1 VLFPFRIKLEDVE
14 RVLRLNFIV
23 QTEAMSDL
31 IFFLHQIELLLNGW
45 VILVPIL
52 AHLEEHLDHILH
64 TLVDIG
70 LMKDV
75 SELVKHRECNGRV
88 HFFQVL
94 ANFSG
99 KPDCDFHTIVRGLVK
114 EKQQNLS
121 SQHLVSN
128 LVVAQVSDESRGRNA
143 DGFVVSL
150 ERFAELDDQSGQ
162 QQVSDLRKF
171 RVDNRRHRSVDRCK
185 GQTGRLRLHD
195 GTAEQAPSSNQVF
208 SKQLGNDELDVGDVD
223 LVDQTID
230 RLFQSLPC
238 HTLVLLARLIRNLRL
253 QCTESGRGNVCT
265 T

>member
-14 RVLRLNFIV
+14 RVLCLNLIV

-64 TLVDIG
+64 ALVDIG

-75 SELVKHRECNGRV
+75 SELVEHRECNGRV

-99 KPDCDFHTIVRGLVK
+99 KPDCDFHAIIRGLVK

-121 SQHLVSN
+121 RQHLMGN

-150 ERFAELDDQSGQ
+150 ERLAELDDQS
-162 QQVSDLRKF
+162 
-171 RVDNRRHRSVDRCK
+171 
-185 GQTGRLRLHD
+185 
-195 GTAEQAPSSNQVF
+195 
-208 SKQLGNDELDVGDVD
+208 
-223 LVDQTID
+223 
-230 RLFQSLPC
+230 
-238 HTLVLLARLIRNLRL
+238 
-253 QCTESGRGNVCT
+253 
-265 T
+265 